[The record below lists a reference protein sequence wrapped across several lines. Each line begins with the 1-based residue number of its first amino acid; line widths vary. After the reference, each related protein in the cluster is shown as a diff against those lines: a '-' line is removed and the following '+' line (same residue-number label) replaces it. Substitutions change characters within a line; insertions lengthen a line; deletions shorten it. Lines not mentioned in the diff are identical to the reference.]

1 MIRKDLGA
9 LGVGVARETGE
20 NVQFLW
26 SDPVPVYLHVW
37 VFDGAC
43 VANVVELCMAFE
55 SVLKGGGSVF
65 LGNAFLLQNHRS
77 NWLK

>member
-1 MIRKDLGA
+1 M
-9 LGVGVARETGE
+9 
-20 NVQFLW
+20 
-26 SDPVPVYLHVW
+26 
-37 VFDGAC
+37 FDGAC